1 MTDAFAHP
9 TGSTYKDITC
19 WRARKPVA
27 SADHRDESLGVQ
39 PSGGLTV
46 ARGVD
51 PCGGAV
57 ERSLSVV
64 PEYGMRPVGLF
75 ETCDLS
81 R

>member
-1 MTDAFAHP
+1 MSHTSP
-9 TGSTYKDITC
+9 LGSRRFGIGCLVEVMRLVESKC
-19 WRARKPVA
+19 AR
-27 SADHRDESLGVQ
+27 LGVQ
-39 PSGGLTV
+39 PSGGLTG

-51 PCGGAV
+51 PCGGVV